1 MATASISWEEKLF
14 KRATVASA
22 PAMIFGHNVDREALD
37 NAYAYCAQ
45 ITRRHSRTFHMSS
58 GLLPREMRAASR
70 ALYAFCRITDDIVD
84 QPSAEHSTEALLAE
98 LKEWRQR
105 SLESSYS
112 AADLSTTNLATLAW
126 TDTRARFGIPK
137 AYAEQLIEGV
147 GQDLTHSR
155 YESFDD
161 LAHYCYLVASTV
173 GLMTM
178 HIIGYAGP
186 QAIPYAIKLGVALQ
200 LTNILRDVGEDWAN
214 GRLYLPQN
222 ELVAF
227 GLTEADID
235 AGRVTPRWRAFMRF
249 QIDRARLLYSEA
261 MPGIGMLG
269 RDGQIAIAASAV
281 LYRDILAK
289 IEENDYDVFGQ
300 RAHTGALEKLGR
312 LPGIWWT
319 TLTNGWGA
327 TADGGRQTAVSG
339 QPSAVSSSLQEK

>member
-14 KRATVASA
+14 HRANVTAT
-22 PAMIFGHNVDREALD
+22 PGLIFSHDIDKETLD
-37 NAYAYCAQ
+37 AAYLQCAE
-45 ITRRHSRTFHMSS
+45 ITRNNSRTFYLSS
-58 GLLPREMRAASR
+58 RLLPREMRAAAR

-84 QPSAEHSTEALLAE
+84 RPTSDEGEQNRLAD
-98 LKEWRQR
+98 LQNWRR
-105 SLESSYS
+105 HSLESHHASVNPT
-112 AADLSTTNLATLAW
+112 STGLTTLAW

-147 GQDLTHSR
+147 GQDLTHNR
-155 YESFDD
+155 YANFDD

-178 HIIGYAGP
+178 HIVGYAGP

-214 GRLYLPQN
+214 GRIYLPQD
-222 ELVAF
+222 ELAVYGISEEQIA
-227 GLTEADID
+227 

-249 QIDRARLLYSEA
+249 QIDRARRLYEEA

-281 LYRDILAK
+281 LYRDILTK
-289 IEENDYDVFGQ
+289 IEENDYDVFTR
-300 RAHTGALEKLGR
+300 RAHTSGMEKLR
-312 LPGIWWT
+312 RVPAIWWT
-319 TLTNGWGA
+319 TLRNGWGKPM
-327 TADGGRQTAVSG
+327 AVNG
-339 QPSAVSSSLQEK
+339 QSSAVSPSVQEK